1 MQQPKRKIWTWQ
13 SPKSE
18 RYQLDYIMIRSR
30 YRNTARNC
38 HIYPGAYVNS
48 DHNLV
53 AANLKQ
59 VRYKKDQ
66 RCKEEAEMEPF
77 YISE

>member
-1 MQQPKRKIWTWQ
+1 MQHCIQATKAKDLDMADPR
-13 SPKSE
+13 SE

-30 YRNTARNC
+30 YRNTVRNC
-38 HIYPGAYVNS
+38 HSYPGADVNS

-59 VRYKKDQ
+59 VRYKKFKGA
-66 RCKEEAEMEPF
+66 RKRLK
-77 YISE
+77 